1 MTRAEA
7 LAFGQDLDRRYPNW
21 LTVLPP
27 CPCTY
32 AGAQADASNWNFS
45 TVRDAITLPIYH
57 PGAAHEVRSA
67 RGYQSIS
74 GTSHGQQCCYDGAGN
89 LITEGPAA
97 GTPDVWS
104 PVTNFSNHQQY
115 DVDTFN
121 LLGWRVYTQYW
132 RPNLGPPACRC
143 APNAGRGARISS
155 GRYRI
160 VGDFEEIDLFI
171 FSIPQRTVT
180 AAENVIVVETGRSH
194 GDQVG
199 GRGHYSLVEV
209 LPENSP
215 AVALFG
221 NGEPRYVADYLLQPI
236 P

>member
-7 LAFGQDLDRRYPNW
+7 LAFGQNLDRLYPRW
-21 LTVLPP
+21 LEVIPP

-32 AGAQADASNWNFS
+32 AAAQADASNWNFS
-45 TVRDAITLPIYH
+45 GFRDAITLPIYH

-67 RGYQSIS
+67 RGYQSVA
-74 GTSHGQQCCYDGAGN
+74 GTSHGQQCCYDEGGN

-104 PVTNFSNHQQY
+104 PVTHFGNHQRF

-132 RPNLGPPACRC
+132 RPNLGPSGRC
-143 APNAGRGARISS
+143 PPNAGRGVRIGS
-155 GRYRI
+155 GRFRI
-160 VGDFEEIDLFI
+160 VGAFQEIDLFI
-171 FSIPQRTVT
+171 LSIPQRTVT
-180 AAENVIVVETGRSH
+180 VAENVIVVETGRST

-199 GRGHYSLVEV
+199 GRGHYTLIEV
-209 LPENSP
+209 LPESSS

-221 NGEPRYVADYLLQPI
+221 NQEPRYVPDYLLQPV

>member
-21 LTVLPP
+21 LNVLPP

-32 AGAQADASNWNFS
+32 AAAQADASNWNFS
-45 TVRDAITLPIYH
+45 VFRDNITLPMYH

-67 RGYQSIS
+67 RGYQSIA
-74 GTSHGQQCCYDGAGN
+74 GTSHGQQCCYDGSGN

-104 PVTNFSNHQQY
+104 PITHRPNHSEF

-121 LLGWRVYTQYW
+121 LLGWRIYTQYW
-132 RPNLGPPACRC
+132 RPNQGPPTCRC
-143 APNAGRGARISS
+143 APNAGRGSRITN

-160 VGDFEEIDLFI
+160 VGVFDEIDLFI
-171 FSIPQRTVT
+171 VSIPRRTVT
-180 AAENVIVVETGRSH
+180 EAENIIVVETGRTRE
-194 GDQVG
+194 DQFG
-199 GRGHYSLVEV
+199 GRGSYTAVEV
-209 LPENSP
+209 LPESP
-215 AVALFG
+215 SAVTLFG
-221 NGEPRYVADYLLQPI
+221 NREPRFVPNYLLQPI